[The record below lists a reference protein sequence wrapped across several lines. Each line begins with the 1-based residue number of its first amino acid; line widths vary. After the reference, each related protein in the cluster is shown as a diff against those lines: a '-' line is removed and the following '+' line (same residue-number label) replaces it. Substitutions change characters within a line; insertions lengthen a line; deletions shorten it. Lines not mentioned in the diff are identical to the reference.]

1 MCKTAF
7 AVATKVSSGIIT
19 SSPFLSFNAF
29 KDKNNAYVALD
40 THIANF
46 APVNF
51 ANNLSNSRNFG
62 PSVSNGLSNEL
73 IITFL
78 SFAVILGT
86 KKGTR
91 VGDLL
96 NILSTLGLGKIHFLH
111 VPSIN
116 KFIESII

>member
-1 MCKTAF
+1 M
-7 AVATKVSSGIIT
+7 
-19 SSPFLSFNAF
+19 SFNAF
-29 KDKNNAYVALD
+29 KDKNNADVPLD
-40 THIANF
+40 TPIANF

-62 PSVSNGLSNEL
+62 PSVSNGLPNVL

-96 NILSTLGLGKIHFLH
+96 NILSPFGLDKIHFLH

-116 KFIESII
+116 NFIVSII